1 MTARGAGGADFG
13 NQPRHAAADVPDA
26 ELVATVLGGGTE
38 AFEHLVRRYQD
49 TMYRVAWGMVRDPDA
64 ALDLVQDAFI
74 RAFANLVHCREPAHF
89 RVWAMTMLRNRCL
102 DYLKERRR
110 RDLPLDAVAD
120 VYAGDDAN
128 ALEALAERTELQLAL
143 DSLPATLREAFLLR
157 HVEDLTYE
165 EMASVLQTT
174 VAGVKMRVSRA
185 REAIR
190 SRLAGQPAGD
200 ESVVR
205 DDVTAGESRSS
216 HRRALDATE

>member
-1 MTARGAGGADFG
+1 MTARGAGDAGDGSPPPHAVADL
-13 NQPRHAAADVPDA
+13 PDA
-26 ELVATVLGGGTE
+26 ELVAMVLGGGTDSYG
-38 AFEHLVRRYQD
+38 HLVRRYQD

-110 RDLPLDAVAD
+110 RDVPLDTMAD
-120 VYAGDDAN
+120 FYLGHDGDV
-128 ALEALAERTELQLAL
+128 LETLAERNELQLAL

-185 REAIR
+185 REVLRTSLSGSDGTSA
-190 SRLAGQPAGD
+190 
-200 ESVVR
+200 R